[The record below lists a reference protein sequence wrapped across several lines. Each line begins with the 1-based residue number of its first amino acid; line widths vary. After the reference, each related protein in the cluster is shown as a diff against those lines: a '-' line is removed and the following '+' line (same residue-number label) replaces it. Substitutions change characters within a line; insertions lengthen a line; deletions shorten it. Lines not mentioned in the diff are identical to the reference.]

1 MANKYECEGAL
12 PPPISSVSIVH
23 EKALDKYKC
32 KHVSRFDS
40 ECHHLKFKI
49 VGVVVT
55 CNPHGKGD
63 YYEFEEK

>member
-12 PPPISSVSIVH
+12 PVSSVSIVH

-40 ECHHLKFKI
+40 ECHHLKLKFRRLYGR
-49 VGVVVT
+49 V
-55 CNPHGKGD
+55 
-63 YYEFEEK
+63 